1 MLSLMIIELFA
12 LLLHPLFRRV
22 LSSAGLERILDRDEV
37 TCSNQVAPTETS
49 SIITDCRCLF
59 FILRIYN

>member
-37 TCSNQVAPTETS
+37 TCSNQVAPTNTS
-49 SIITDCRCLF
+49 TVTSDCRRVFLYQY
-59 FILRIYN
+59 L